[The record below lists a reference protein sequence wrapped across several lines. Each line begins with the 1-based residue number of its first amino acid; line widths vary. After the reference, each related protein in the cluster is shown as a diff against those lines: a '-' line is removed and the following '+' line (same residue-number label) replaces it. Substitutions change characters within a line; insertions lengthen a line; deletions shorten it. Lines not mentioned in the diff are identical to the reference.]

1 MDSEDC
7 GVSIDDESDERLIT
21 LNHAALI
28 VGWGKEEDQA
38 DDNELDY
45 WLVKNSWGPTWGEDG
60 YIRIAIKEGEGVCGI
75 QLDPTYPTTKRIT
88 TITQ

>member
-7 GVSIDDESDERLIT
+7 GVSIDAESDERLIT

-45 WLVKNSWGPTWGEDG
+45 WLVKNSWGPNWGEDG

-75 QLDPTYPTTKRIT
+75 
-88 TITQ
+88 